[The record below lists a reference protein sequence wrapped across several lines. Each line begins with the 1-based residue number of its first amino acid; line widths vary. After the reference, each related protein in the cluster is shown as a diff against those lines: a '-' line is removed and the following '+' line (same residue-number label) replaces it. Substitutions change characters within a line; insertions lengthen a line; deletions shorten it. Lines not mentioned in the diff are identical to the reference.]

1 MRAYIKYTIAPMIN
15 ILKKKAE
22 MGEMKNSISRFLM
35 ADDQAILFTAWSY
48 MTVNKSKQPSKN
60 NIKNIICKNGI

>member
-35 ADDQAILFTAWSY
+35 ADDQAILLTA
-48 MTVNKSKQPSKN
+48 
-60 NIKNIICKNGI
+60 